1 MNGNS
6 KVEVGLRQE
15 GTLGF
20 LDFPRDV
27 TAQTREAA
35 YSAYNNLARAK
46 VKAVG
51 FNFVSTDYMNSAGIG
66 LIISLVEDALQAGRK
81 VFAYGLIS
89 HYRKLFNMVGLTE
102 RLALVASEAEVK
114 QRVAPPAPPL
124 PPEPKP
130 VEAESKPPEAVK
142 PPEVVK
148 PPDLIKPPQA
158 PEAVIPKPKAPSE
171 SAAS

>member
-1 MNGNS
+1 VNGNS

-102 RLALVASEAEVK
+102 RLALVANEAEVK
-114 QRVAPPAPPL
+114 QRVAPPAPP

-130 VEAESKPPEAVK
+130 VEAESKPPE
-142 PPEVVK
+142 VV
-148 PPDLIKPPQA
+148 KPPQA

>member
-1 MNGNS
+1 VDGNS
-6 KVEVGLRQE
+6 KGEVGLRQE

-35 YSAYNNLARAK
+35 YSGYNDLARAK

-66 LIISLVEDALQAGRK
+66 LIISLVEDAIQAGRK
-81 VFAYGLIS
+81 VFAFGLIS

-102 RLALVASEAEVK
+102 RLTLVANEAEVR
-114 QRVAPPAPPL
+114 QRVAPP
-124 PPEPKP
+124 PEPKP
-130 VEAESKPPEAVK
+130 AEAESRPPEVK
-142 PPEVVK
+142 PPEVVVR
-148 PPDLIKPPQA
+148 
-158 PEAVIPKPKAPSE
+158 ESKAPGE
-171 SAAS
+171 SAAN